1 LILKQLN
8 KEEDDMA
15 HSLKLMEIL
24 AHPDDESLGTGG
36 TLVKYAAEGIET
48 YLITAT
54 RGEHGWWGSEAHYP
68 GPEALGRTREA
79 ELRSAAQVLGLRE
92 VVFLDY
98 MDGELDQAPAQ
109 EVIAQLTAHI
119 RRIRPDVVVTFDP
132 DGVYGHPDHIAISQF
147 ATAAIIAA
155 ADSAYADSG
164 QPPHR
169 VSKLYYRIS
178 TPEDLAAYQVAFGDL
193 VMRIDGVERR
203 ATGWPAWA
211 ITTRIDTG
219 KYWPQVWQAVAC
231 HRSQLPGYQALKN
244 LPPEHHRN
252 LWGQQTFYRAFSLV
266 NGGRAVENDLFA
278 GLR

>member
-1 LILKQLN
+1 
-8 KEEDDMA
+8 MA
-15 HSLKLMEIL
+15 HILKLMEIL

-36 TLVKYAAEGIET
+36 TLVKYATESIAT

-54 RGEHGWWGSEAHYP
+54 RGERGWWGSEADYP
-68 GPEALGRTREA
+68 GPDALGRTREA

-92 VVFLDY
+92 VMFLDY
-98 MDGELDQAPAQ
+98 VDGELDKAPAQ
-109 EVIAQLTAHI
+109 QVIAQLTAHI

-132 DGVYGHPDHIAISQF
+132 EGVYGHPDHIAISQF
-147 ATAAIIAA
+147 ATAAIVAA
-155 ADSAYADSG
+155 ADSSYADSG
-164 QPPHR
+164 QAPHR
-169 VSKLYYRIS
+169 VSKLYYRIL
-178 TPEDLAAYQVAFGDL
+178 TAEDLAAYQVAFGDL
-193 VMRIDGVERR
+193 VMHIDGLERR

-211 ITTRIDTG
+211 ITTRIDTAE
-219 KYWPQVWQAVAC
+219 YWPQVWEAVTC

-266 NGGRAVENDLFA
+266 NGGRAVESDLFA

>member
-1 LILKQLN
+1 
-8 KEEDDMA
+8 MA
-15 HSLKLMEIL
+15 HTLKLMAIF

-36 TLVKYAAEGIET
+36 TLVKYATEGIET

-54 RGEHGWWGSEAHYP
+54 RGERGWWGSEADYP
-68 GPEALGRTREA
+68 GPAALGRTREA

-98 MDGELDQAPAQ
+98 MDGELDQASPQ
-109 EVIAQLTAHI
+109 EVIAKLTAHI

-132 DGVYGHPDHIAISQF
+132 DGVYGHPDHIAISQLT
-147 ATAAIIAA
+147 TAAIMAA

-164 QPPHR
+164 RPPHR
-169 VSKLYYRIS
+169 VSKLYYRSS
-178 TPEDLAAYQVAFGDL
+178 TSEDLAAYQVAFGDL
-193 VMRIDGVERR
+193 VMHIDGVERR

-211 ITTRIDTG
+211 ISTRIDTAE
-219 KYWPQVWQAVAC
+219 YWPQVWEAVAC

-244 LPPEHHRN
+244 LPPEHHQN

-266 NGGRAVENDLFA
+266 NGGRIVESDLFA